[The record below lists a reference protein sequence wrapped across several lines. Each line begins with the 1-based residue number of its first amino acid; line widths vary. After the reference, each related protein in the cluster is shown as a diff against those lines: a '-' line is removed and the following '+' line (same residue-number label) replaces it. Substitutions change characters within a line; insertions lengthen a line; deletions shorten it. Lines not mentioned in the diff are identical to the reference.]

1 MTRVLFI
8 AHNGYGYPHS
18 RVRCYHFARMLSQY
32 PDFETAVLS
41 FRQDLAPHLSEEA
54 MYFDLRDR
62 HKLVL
67 TLKAIPRLLGER
79 HSLIYIQKA
88 HFHSAAPFF
97 LNRLGFLPRYVF
109 DYDDYDIPLSNFFG
123 RGTWNRIFFG
133 SNRWDE
139 ITYRHARRALGCVAS
154 SFRLKEFLSE
164 YHSGVI
170 RIPTGVDAE
179 WFTPGERMDSEV
191 VYLWNGLIWGDPV
204 YQNVQMILRAFPE
217 VVRKVPGARLWIVG
231 DGRLWDRFQADL
243 ADRVD
248 FPVKTTRAVPP
259 DQMPEILRQA
269 DVGLLPIAEDT
280 EWAAAKSPTKLFEY
294 MASGLAVVAGNIG
307 EVRQV
312 IEHGTDGFLAQNEE
326 EFVDCLVR
334 VGRDASLR
342 KRIGM
347 NARLKAEREYSL
359 PVLGSRLAEFL
370 RSLLQ

>member
-32 PDFETAVLS
+32 PDFQTSVLS

-67 TLKAIPRLLGER
+67 TLKSIPRLLAER

-97 LNRLGFLPRYVF
+97 LHRLGFLPRYVF

-123 RGTWNRIFFG
+123 RGIWNRIFFG

-164 YHSGVI
+164 YHPRVV
-170 RIPTGVDAE
+170 RIPTGVDADR
-179 WFTPGERMDSEV
+179 FTPGERMDPDV
-191 VYLWNGLIWGDPV
+191 VYLWNGLIWGEPI
-204 YQNVQMILRAFPE
+204 YQNVQMILRRFPE
-217 VVRKVPGARLWIVG
+217 VVREVPGARLWIVG
-231 DGRLWDRFQADL
+231 DGRLWDRLQVDL

-259 DQMPEILRQA
+259 DRMPEILRQA

-294 MASGLAVVAGNIG
+294 MAAGLAVVAGNIG
-307 EVRQV
+307 EVRHV
-312 IEHGTDGFLAQNEE
+312 IEHGNDGFLAQNEE

-359 PVLGSRLAEFL
+359 PVLGSHLAEFL

>member
-1 MTRVLFI
+1 
-8 AHNGYGYPHS
+8 
-18 RVRCYHFARMLSQY
+18 MLSQY

-67 TLKAIPRLLGER
+67 TLKAIPRLLAER

-97 LNRLGFLPRYVF
+97 LHRLGCLPRYVF

-217 VVRKVPGARLWIVG
+217 VVRKVPSARLWIVG
-231 DGRLWDRFQADL
+231 DGRLWDRLQADL

-259 DQMPEILRQA
+259 DRMPEILRQA

-359 PVLGSRLAEFL
+359 PVLGSHLAEFL

>member
-32 PDFETAVLS
+32 PDFQTSVLS

-67 TLKAIPRLLGER
+67 TLKAIPRLLAER

-97 LNRLGFLPRYVF
+97 LHRLGFLPRYVF

-123 RGTWNRIFFG
+123 RGIWNRIFFG

-164 YHSGVI
+164 YHPRVV
-170 RIPTGVDAE
+170 RIPTGVDADR
-179 WFTPGERMDSEV
+179 FTPGERMDPDV
-191 VYLWNGLIWGDPV
+191 VYLWNGLIWGEPI
-204 YQNVQMILRAFPE
+204 YQNVQMILRWFPE
-217 VVRKVPGARLWIVG
+217 VVRKVSGARLWIVG
-231 DGRLWDRFQADL
+231 DGRLWDRLQADL

-248 FPVKTTRAVPP
+248 FPVRTTRAVPP
-259 DQMPEILRQA
+259 DRMPEILRQA

-307 EVRQV
+307 EVRHV
-312 IEHGTDGFLAQNEE
+312 IEHGNDGFLAQNEE

-359 PVLGSRLAEFL
+359 PVLGSHLAEFL